1 MSYRDL
7 IKHKRETGTRK
18 GTQRGTPKYT
28 PEEFEQLVDG
38 YIEECDSHPSGPVI
52 PTINHFAMIIKISRE
67 QLYKFYR
74 EADEYKNS
82 YAALQQGRDG
92 MTEYYLV
99 NPDESR
105 KGSNLI
111 FAAKNYLGMSD
122 KQEIEH
128 SEKVVDTGEH
138 EW

>member
-7 IKHKRETGTRK
+7 IKPRTMATCEK
-18 GTQRGTPKYT
+18 GNQFGSPRYT
-28 PEEFEQLVDG
+28 AEEFEQLVDG
-38 YIEECDSHPSGPVI
+38 YIEECDSYPSGPVI

-74 EADEYKNS
+74 EADEYKDS